1 MSRGRDAE
9 EETSLRA
16 IYRRLV
22 RAVGPQGWWPAS
34 SPFEMMVGAIL
45 TQATSWHNVERA
57 IARLKRAERLHPRR
71 LLAMGR
77 GRLERTVRP
86 AGYFR
91 QKAKRLRAFASWYV
105 SRYAASPER
114 MFRTPWPAL
123 RQELLG
129 LEGIG
134 PETADSMLLYAG
146 GKPVFVVDAYT
157 TRVLRRH
164 RLIGARATYDEV
176 QRLAVRRLPVSVKVY
191 NEFHALLVAVGKRF
205 CHRRHPECRRCPL
218 GDLPHTVR

>member
-1 MSRGRDAE
+1 M
-9 EETSLRA
+9 SLRV

-22 RAVGPQGWWPAS
+22 RAFGPQGWWPAS
-34 SPFEMMVGAIL
+34 SSFEMMVGAIL
-45 TQATSWHNVERA
+45 TQATNWHNVEQA
-57 IARLKRAERLHPRR
+57 IAKLKRADGLNPRR
-71 LLAMGR
+71 LLAMRR
-77 GRLERTVRP
+77 GRLERAVRP

-146 GKPVFVVDAYT
+146 GKPAFVVDAYT